1 MSNTNQ
7 AADPSMEEILASIR
21 RIISDDDAPSADPPP
36 EATGPVAVPDQE
48 PDIDDM
54 ADIDAMMADMD
65 KDSAPESDEIDFDTT
80 EFDTSDFDASDFDAS
95 DFDMGDAKADEDEDD
110 DIFELTE
117 VVEEPESDLNSDG
130 LVTVEDQ
137 DLYFGEDP
145 APEPAPEPE
154 PVMPPPAA
162 PAVSEGL
169 LSPAKAADASAAF
182 GVLADTI
189 LSTSGNSRTLEDL
202 VKELLRPILKEW
214 LDDNLPDLVER
225 LVRDEIERVAR
236 GGR

>member
-21 RIISDDDAPSADPPP
+21 RIISDDDAPAEDAPP
-36 EATGPVAVPDQE
+36 EAASGPTPVPDEE
-48 PDIDDM
+48 PEADM
-54 ADIDAMMADMD
+54 ADIEAMMADMD
-65 KDSAPESDEIDFDTT
+65 AEKASAADDIDFDAPD
-80 EFDTSDFDASDFDAS
+80 FSDE
-95 DFDMGDAKADEDEDD
+95 GGDEDDD

-117 VVEEPESDLNSDG
+117 VVGEADNNPNDEG

-137 DLYFGEDP
+137 DLYFGEEADH
-145 APEPAPEPE
+145 APEPTPEPE
-154 PVMPPPAA
+154 PVALEPEPADDR
-162 PAVSEGL
+162 L
-169 LSPAKAADASAAF
+169 LSPSKAADASAAF

-202 VKELLRPILKEW
+202 VKELLRPILKQW
-214 LDDNLPDLVER
+214 LDDNLPELVER

>member
-21 RIISDDDAPSADPPP
+21 RIISDDDAPEGAAPE
-36 EATGPVAVPDQE
+36 EATGPVPVPDAE
-48 PDIDDM
+48 PEADD
-54 ADIDAMMADMD
+54 ADIDAMIADMD
-65 KDSAPESDEIDFDTT
+65 AEKDAGDDDFNFDSADFDTADDS
-80 EFDTSDFDASDFDAS
+80 E
-95 DFDMGDAKADEDEDD
+95 DEDEDD

-117 VVEEPESDLNSDG
+117 VVEEADTSATVDG
-130 LVTVEDQ
+130 FVTVEDQ
-137 DLYFGEDP
+137 DLCFGEE
-145 APEPAPEPE
+145 AEPEPEPVPAPEPE
-154 PVMPPPAA
+154 PVMAA
-162 PAVSEGL
+162 PEPVMSEGL

-189 LSTSGNSRTLEDL
+189 LTTSGNSTTLEDL
-202 VKELLRPILKEW
+202 VKELLRPILKDW
-214 LDDNLPDLVER
+214 LDENLPELVER

>member
-1 MSNTNQ
+1 MSNTSQ

-21 RIISDDDAPSADPPP
+21 RIISDDEAPVEKP
-36 EATGPVAVPDQE
+36 EAASGPTPVPDE
-48 PDIDDM
+48 TETDN
-54 ADIDAMMADMD
+54 ADIDAMMADMEA
-65 KDSAPESDEIDFDTT
+65 DSAAGADDLDFDMADMDFDTAG
-80 EFDTSDFDASDFDAS
+80 SD
-95 DFDMGDAKADEDEDD
+95 DEDSSDDDD

-117 VVEEPESDLNSDG
+117 VVEEKDELNNDG

-137 DLYFGEDP
+137 DLYFGDD
-145 APEPAPEPE
+145 PAPEPE
-154 PVMPPPAA
+154 PRLEPEPTMAA
-162 PAVSEGL
+162 PKPDDAL
-169 LSPAKAADASAAF
+169 LSPARAADASAAF
-182 GVLADTI
+182 GVLANTI

-214 LDDNLPDLVER
+214 LDDNLPELVER

>member
-1 MSNTNQ
+1 MSKTNQ

-21 RIISDDDAPSADPPP
+21 RIISDDEAPADPPP
-36 EATGPVAVPDQE
+36 AKSGPVPVPDEE
-48 PDIDDM
+48 PENSNV
-54 ADIDAMMADMD
+54 DIDAMMADMD
-65 KDSAPESDEIDFDTT
+65 AEKEAEDDDFD
-80 EFDTSDFDASDFDAS
+80 FDSMDFDAA
-95 DFDMGDAKADEDEDD
+95 GAEDETEDEAED
-110 DIFELTE
+110 EDIFELTE
-117 VVEEPESDLNSDG
+117 VVEEPEDSLNDSG

-137 DLYFGEDP
+137 DLCFGDDA

-154 PVMPPPAA
+154 PVKASPQPA
-162 PAVSEGL
+162 ENDRL
-169 LSPAKAADASAAF
+169 LSPGRAADASAAF

-214 LDDNLPDLVER
+214 LDDNLPELVER

>member
-21 RIISDDDAPSADPPP
+21 RIISDDDAPEGAAPE
-36 EATGPVAVPDQE
+36 EATGPVPVPDAE
-48 PDIDDM
+48 PEADD
-54 ADIDAMMADMD
+54 ADIDAMIADMD
-65 KDSAPESDEIDFDTT
+65 AEKDAGDDDFNFDSTDFDT
-80 EFDTSDFDASDFDAS
+80 
-95 DFDMGDAKADEDEDD
+95 ADDSEDEDD

-117 VVEEPESDLNSDG
+117 VVEEADTSATVDG
-130 LVTVEDQ
+130 FVTVEDQ
-137 DLYFGEDP
+137 DLCFGEEAEP
-145 APEPAPEPE
+145 EPEPAPEPVMAAPE
-154 PVMPPPAA
+154 PVM
-162 PAVSEGL
+162 SEGL

-189 LSTSGNSRTLEDL
+189 LTTSGNSTTLEDL
-202 VKELLRPILKEW
+202 VKELLRPILKDW
-214 LDDNLPDLVER
+214 LDENLPELVER

>member
-21 RIISDDDAPSADPPP
+21 RIISDDDAPAEDAPP
-36 EATGPVAVPDQE
+36 EAASGPTPVPDEE
-48 PDIDDM
+48 PEADM
-54 ADIDAMMADMD
+54 ADIEAMMADMD
-65 KDSAPESDEIDFDTT
+65 AEKASAADDIDFDAPD
-80 EFDTSDFDASDFDAS
+80 FSDE
-95 DFDMGDAKADEDEDD
+95 GDEDD

-117 VVEEPESDLNSDG
+117 VVGEADNNLNDEG

-137 DLYFGEDP
+137 DLYFGEETDQ

-154 PVMPPPAA
+154 PVALEAEPADDR
-162 PAVSEGL
+162 L
-169 LSPAKAADASAAF
+169 LSPSKAADASAAF

-202 VKELLRPILKEW
+202 VKELLRPILKQW
-214 LDDNLPDLVER
+214 LDDNLPELVER